1 MTPPRVLVV
10 QISQRSKFS
19 QVENEYTL
27 LCECKVIIA
36 QKREKIEFIKL
47 IRINFTLVATGVA
60 VEQLE
65 HVHPALLCRG
75 REEKIILSLS
85 LFIIQ
90 CQLKRGQ
97 SKTWAMQDKPMRNET
112 KQTTAMK
119 ISLRRRNKRGH
130 SSTTAVMKPSS
141 VQNWCENKQWERLEQ
156 YTHPAASITTILANP
171 IPK

>member
-36 QKREKIEFIKL
+36 QKREKIEMSRMITYDADQWSSDAPAEFEPTSWVVANHVFETVVEAIHSKTPG
-47 IRINFTLVATGVA
+47 NGNAFEEDKPQEDQVATGVA

-97 SKTWAMQDKPMRNET
+97 SKT
-112 KQTTAMK
+112 
-119 ISLRRRNKRGH
+119 
-130 SSTTAVMKPSS
+130 
-141 VQNWCENKQWERLEQ
+141 
-156 YTHPAASITTILANP
+156 
-171 IPK
+171 